1 MGGESGAETPMQPV
15 GTGTAP
21 QAFAECR
28 TGLGA
33 KTWSKPVKT
42 HTDHRGFEWK
52 GWEEETPLGGSE

>member
-21 QAFAECR
+21 QAFTECR

-33 KTWSKPVKT
+33 KTCSKPVKT
-42 HTDHRGFEWK
+42 HTDRRGFEWK
-52 GWEEETPLGGSE
+52 GREEETPLGVSE

>member
-1 MGGESGAETPMQPV
+1 MGGESAAETPMQPV

-33 KTWSKPVKT
+33 KSRSEPVKM
-42 HTDHRGFEWK
+42 HTDLRGFECK
-52 GWEEETPLGGSE
+52 GQEEETPLGVSE